1 MMVNKNIPNKIR
13 AAVVKIIG
21 DKTQNQLQLIKP
33 VSLSPM
39 NRIVSKPT
47 NPIPPLE
54 LELELDLLDIKITS
68 FQNE

>member
-1 MMVNKNIPNKIR
+1 MVNKNIPNKIR